1 MYRQFQTFTL
11 FIFFKIYIYMEV
23 NYMYTKKK
31 EFKIDEELEKI
42 IAVQTDKL
50 NITMSEYIRQLI
62 KADYVVKDTE
72 VIADFK
78 TDLKTT
84 IKELNAI
91 GKNLN
96 QLARYTNTQKK
107 MLSVVEIEL
116 IELVEKLQNVFKKL

>member
-1 MYRQFQTFTL
+1 
-11 FIFFKIYIYMEV
+11 
-23 NYMYTKKK
+23 MYTKKK

-50 NITMSEYIRQLI
+50 NLSMSEYIRQLI
-62 KADYVVKDTE
+62 KQDYILEDTE

-116 IELVEKLQNVFKKL
+116 MELVEKLQNVFKKL